1 MPDWVWVIGFLVVY
15 LLLTRWLLPRMGVP
29 T

>member
-1 MPDWVWVIGFLVVY
+1 MGEWLWLLAFLVVY
-15 LLLTRWLLPRMGVP
+15 LLLAQWLLPRLGLP